1 VLTFTGTV
9 EHEPIPDRKS
19 WEIVHRSQ
27 NDHDGRN
34 ESVRPRVLVAVRRMA
49 GRSMSL
55 ALEFMMLNRH
65 FCYIDTHTQRNL
77 TKRVGTLQTP
87 SFLLLG

>member
-1 VLTFTGTV
+1 VILKCHVGISSDNPRGIDEVLTFTGTV

-34 ESVRPRVLVAVRRMA
+34 ESVRPRLLVAV
-49 GRSMSL
+49 
-55 ALEFMMLNRH
+55 
-65 FCYIDTHTQRNL
+65 
-77 TKRVGTLQTP
+77 
-87 SFLLLG
+87 